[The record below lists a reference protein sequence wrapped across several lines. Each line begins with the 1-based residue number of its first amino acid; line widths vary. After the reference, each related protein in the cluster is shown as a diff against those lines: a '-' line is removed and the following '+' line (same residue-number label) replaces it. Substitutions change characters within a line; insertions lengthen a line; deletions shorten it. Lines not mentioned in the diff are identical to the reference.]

1 MSSYFMT
8 LFHSSFYRSHWS
20 HFSEKNLKILKNR
33 EKKFLCFDTKG
44 SPLWKKKLKKN
55 WFFQRKSN
63 FLHLNL
69 NFKCS
74 KLSFEVHNVGFAQ
87 NFQIFTF
94 LPINFPLMTN
104 FIRWPLAANVVIKSD
119 CFWYQWTAK
128 DQNIYLWSSFTI
140 HVAFQLAFLKLNYS
154 AGTKRPPPHVL
165 MYLPEPM

>member
-1 MSSYFMT
+1 M
-8 LFHSSFYRSHWS
+8 FHDFLSFI
-20 HFSEKNLKILKNR
+20 ILQVPSKPFFR
-33 EKKFLCFDTKG
+33 KKFENFENSRKKIFAFRHQRV
-44 SPLWKKKLKKN
+44 PLGKKSKNWKY
-55 WFFQRKSN
+55 WFFQRKTN

-69 NFKCS
+69 NSTCS

-104 FIRWPLAANVVIKSD
+104 FIRWPLVASIIIKSD

-140 HVAFQLAFLKLNYS
+140 HVAFQLRS
-154 AGTKRPPPHVL
+154 
-165 MYLPEPM
+165 